1 MALGLTP
8 AVTNM
13 LIEYVLGRS
22 NGRLDKNYCETIGAS
37 WVRKG
42 LKSARDAYQEVHDNT
57 PRQVVKKT
65 EKKPEKKRKKVTE
78 QDKEELRRLME
89 GLGGDL

>member
-1 MALGLTP
+1 MAMGLTP

-42 LKSARDAYQEVHDNT
+42 LMTARDAYQEVHNT
-57 PRQVVKKT
+57 KT
-65 EKKPEKKRKKVTE
+65 QKQSKRLQRKRK
-78 QDKEELRRLME
+78 
-89 GLGGDL
+89 

>member
-1 MALGLTP
+1 MAMGLTP
-8 AVTNM
+8 AVPNM
-13 LIEYVLGRS
+13 LIEYVLGRCD
-22 NGRLDKNYCETIGAS
+22 GRLEKNYCETIGAS

-42 LKSARDAYQEVHDNT
+42 LKTARDAYQEVHNNT

-65 EKKPEKKRKKVTE
+65 TKKPEKKQQKVTE

-89 GLGGDL
+89 ELGGDL